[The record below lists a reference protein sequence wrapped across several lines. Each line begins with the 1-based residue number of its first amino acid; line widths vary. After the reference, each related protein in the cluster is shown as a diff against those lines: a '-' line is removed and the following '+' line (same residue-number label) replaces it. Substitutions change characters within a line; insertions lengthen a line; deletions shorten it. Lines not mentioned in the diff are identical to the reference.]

1 MTSARH
7 VRLFLFSAP
16 LWALLLAI
24 GLSARFT
31 SSLAAQNTGQYA
43 QYDRYDPYASSP
55 VVDDRWQDRDLP
67 AFVSATDGLVALE
80 RDGEVSRDIENVPLE
95 VGDFLRTTR
104 GRAEILF
111 SDGSVLALDEHT
123 TLTFASEQDVDL
135 FAGRLRVT
143 WRASG
148 QPAALNVHAPA
159 GTAVIRA
166 PGDYRITLAANR
178 RGEPEVELAVSR
190 GSAELANALGR
201 TLVREGTRALTTSS
215 FAPSVPYAY
224 TTPRDDFERWTDGL
238 EAERYGVESARYLPE
253 ELRYY
258 GGAFDRD
265 GAWHP
270 HSSYGWVWYPRVSVG
285 WQPYDGGRWSFVVRF
300 GYTWVGGTRWDWP
313 THHYGRWDRAGT
325 RWFWVPSRPVHTRPV
340 GYAVPRRSYT
350 AAATYYTRPARAA
363 APTRRADTTWQSSRA
378 TTRPA
383 TTRPVTTR
391 PANQAPPRESQATP
405 RAVPRQAP
413 TAPGQTRTPNP
424 RAVPRTARPV
434 QQSRSAPSTRTPQA
448 SPATREAPVRRET
461 PATRAAPSTRQAP
474 AARPA
479 PATRPAPTSTRS
491 APPVRS
497 APSRPSATS
506 DRSSRPSPPAAS
518 PAPQSGSRTPSAS
531 ASGGSRA
538 GTAVRRGGGG
548 R

>member
-31 SSLAAQNTGQYA
+31 SSLAAQSTGQYA
-43 QYDRYDPYASSP
+43 QYDQYDRYDPYASSR

-95 VGDFLRTTR
+95 VGDRLRTTR
-104 GRAEILF
+104 GRAEVLF
-111 SDGSVLALDEHT
+111 ADGSVLALDEHT
-123 TLTFASEQDVDL
+123 TLTFASEQDVDP

-143 WRASG
+143 WRAGG

-166 PGDYRITLAANR
+166 RGDYRITLATNR
-178 RGEPEVELAVSR
+178 RGEPEVELAASR

-238 EAERYGVESARYLPE
+238 EAERYGVESTRYLPE
-253 ELRYY
+253 ELRCY
-258 GGAFDRD
+258 GGAFDRY

-270 HSSYGWVWYPRVSVG
+270 HTSYGWVWYPRVSVG

-340 GYAVPRRSYT
+340 GYAVPRRAYT
-350 AAATYYTRPARAA
+350 AAATAATYYTRPARAA
-363 APTRRADTTWQSSRA
+363 APARRADTTWQSSRA

-383 TTRPVTTR
+383 ATRPVTAR
-391 PANQAPPRESQATP
+391 PANQAPPHESQTTP

-413 TAPGQTRTPNP
+413 TVPGQTRTPSP
-424 RAVPRTARPV
+424 QAVPRTHQVPQTRP
-434 QQSRSAPSTRTPQA
+434 APSARTSPQA
-448 SPATREAPVRRET
+448 SPAQREAPMRRKAPAVRSV
-461 PATRAAPSTRQAP
+461 PSTRP
-474 AARPA
+474 AG
-479 PATRPAPTSTRS
+479 
-491 APPVRS
+491 
-497 APSRPSATS
+497 
-506 DRSSRPSPPAAS
+506 
-518 PAPQSGSRTPSAS
+518 QSEPG
-531 ASGGSRA
+531 RA